1 MTSVPFARE
10 GSRLRLVSTVWPSRW
25 ARHPALADGASTRHR
40 MPAAASHTLRTRN
53 PAHQQSRSGSQVRL
67 QRYPM
72 TADIR
77 LAVSVIR
84 TVFAQNHRAAATA
97 ADGHARERPNKR
109 KNAPPPATLREGRCL
124 TEFSDD
130 LFFFIA
136 ESPYGHILRGLQFRG
151 LQFRG
156 LALAQEIAA
165 AVDGLLHGP
174 LRV

>member
-77 LAVSVIR
+77 LAMSVIR

-97 ADGHARERPNKR
+97 ADDHANAKRPNKTKR
-109 KNAPPPATLREGRCL
+109 RPSPGLEKPEEGHVLLKNGCKKFHGHYSAANFSTSEFESHAKKINHGAADCRLLRDRW
-124 TEFSDD
+124 
-130 LFFFIA
+130 
-136 ESPYGHILRGLQFRG
+136 R
-151 LQFRG
+151 
-156 LALAQEIAA
+156 
-165 AVDGLLHGP
+165 
-174 LRV
+174 